1 MLKKKGFTLMEVL
14 IALALVGVLSAVA
27 IGVFKQRDNTTE
39 YTSMRDKAVMNM
51 QGVVKEGMVLDRTD
65 SLDDHVAAWN
75 RVVDK
80 LGMVPLPDGSH
91 ATRDGV
97 VFSATANT
105 DPEKSGYIA
114 KVEMDVNGDKLP
126 NMDDIDKY
134 TYYLDRWGNLVPSA
148 LADKGSSSPSGDG
161 GNGNGGDGG
170 DDECGNN
177 PLCKLWKCDD
187 VNKERIGGFCRCKSG
202 YEDNGNGVCII
213 KCEPGYVYNETT
225 SKCELKCNNECTGG
239 KVPNSDTCECECSA
253 GQEDVNGVCM
263 TPCAAGQTRDDNCGC
278 VTPCPSGQTRNA
290 DCECVEIGC
299 PQGQIKE
306 GNCGCVE
313 PCPAGTE
320 RDSSTC
326 GCVAVQPQCEGDL
339 KPDGNGGCAC
349 EAGLEQVG
357 TQCKTPCAANQY
369 RNAKGDC
376 ITCTLPM
383 VVNSSKN
390 GCSCAKGYT
399 QCPGTGECVKSCK
412 SGYERDAKD
421 CQCKILCGANQKRVD
436 NDNCECMDGYLWKGS
451 SCEPDGNKCPTGYAE
466 NAITGECE
474 PIKLKPTC
482 ETGYVYNEATKLCEL
497 KAPNASPQCKD
508 WEELVNG
515 VCLDKCP
522 GSQVRNSAG
531 NCVCPEGYDTWKGI
545 QCLPSCGNN
554 AMGRTEDGA
563 CTCRGGYYWNGSYCA
578 IDNGSKTNPTKCS
591 FGYTYNPITAQCV
604 KNNGGSGGGGANKG
618 TVEHKVQTHNTI
630 DDATLQ
636 TSPRQ

>member
-65 SLDDHVAAWN
+65 SLDTYDAAWD
-75 RVVDK
+75 RVVEK
-80 LGMVPLPDGSH
+80 LGMVSLPDGSY

-97 VFSATANT
+97 VFSAAANT

-161 GNGNGGDGG
+161 GNGDGGDG
-170 DDECGNN
+170 DDDDCGNN
-177 PLCKLWKCDD
+177 PLCKLWKCGEDQ
-187 VNKERIGGFCRCKSG
+187 ERIMGICVCKEG
-202 YEDNGNGVCII
+202 LEKVGGVCKTKCKDNEERNSAGVCVI
-213 KCEPGYVYNETT
+213 KCNDNEDA
-225 SKCELKCNNECTGG
+225 CGNECHTKCTGG
-239 KVPNSDTCECECSA
+239 KSRNSDTCECECSA

-299 PQGQIKE
+299 PAGQIKE
-306 GNCGCVE
+306 GSCGCVE

-466 NAITGECE
+466 NSITGECE

-482 ETGYVYNEATKLCEL
+482 ETGYEYNIATKLCEL
-497 KAPNASPQCKD
+497 KATGTVCKD

-545 QCLPSCGNN
+545 QCLPACPNV
-554 AMGRTEDGA
+554 AAGRTEDG
-563 CTCRGGYYWNGSYCA
+563 TCICGAGYFWDGSTCA
-578 IDNGSKTNPTKCS
+578 INNTKLPCGA
-591 FGYTYNPITAQCV
+591 GYHLNNFNQCV
-604 KNNGGSGGGGANKG
+604 SNSGSGGGGANKG